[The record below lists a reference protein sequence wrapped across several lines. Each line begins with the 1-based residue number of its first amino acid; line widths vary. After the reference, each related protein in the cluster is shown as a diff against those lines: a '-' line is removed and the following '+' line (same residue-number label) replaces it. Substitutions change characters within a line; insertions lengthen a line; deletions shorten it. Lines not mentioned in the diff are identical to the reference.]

1 MALNILLEILK
12 VFYRANHLFIC
23 PFLKENE
30 GLTPWIQMFKVLLD
44 MPVPDPLEAAT
55 DDMEEVSD
63 RDSNIIW
70 KVKAEAARI
79 TFKLFIRYANL
90 KFMTE
95 RDDIAYNKYFQ

>member
-12 VFYRANHLFIC
+12 LFYRANHLFIC
-23 PFLKENE
+23 PFLKEND

-44 MPVPDPLEAAT
+44 MPVPDQLEAPT
-55 DDMEEVSD
+55 DDMEEISE

-90 KFMTE
+90 KFLSD
-95 RDDIAYNKYFQ
+95 RDDIAYNTYFQ